1 MLIRKLL
8 PALLLFA
15 SSSSFAQ
22 TVQGDSNTYM
32 SDPIEPVN
40 RLVWDFNYIVLD
52 GYIYRPVTETY
63 VDWVPKMGRDG
74 IYNFVLNLEEPS
86 TIVNN
91 LLQFEFGHATDA
103 LFRFAFNSTFGLL
116 GFIDVAQRGGVE
128 RRRESFSNVL
138 GHWSV
143 PHGPYLMVPVIGP
156 RTTRVLVGNLVDNL
170 YFPSTYFNFWQNAAV
185 WGLNGLSVREGLMG
199 QEILI
204 DQSLDP
210 YTFVKEAY
218 LQYEE
223 FKFNNNTESSDE
235 FIKLKQQQSQ
245 QQTEEDLSGFLDEID

>member
-1 MLIRKLL
+1 MLIRHWL

-15 SSSSFAQ
+15 TSSSNAQ
-22 TVQGDSNTYM
+22 TVQGDTATYM

-40 RLVWDFNYIVLD
+40 RLVWDFNYTILD
-52 GYIYRPVTETY
+52 GYIYKPVTETY

-74 IYNFVLNLEEPS
+74 LHNFVLNLDEPS

-91 LLQFEFGHATDA
+91 LLQLEFGHATDA

-116 GFIDVAQRGGVE
+116 GLIDVAQRGGVE

-138 GHWSV
+138 GNWSV

-156 RTTRVLVGNLVDNL
+156 RTTRVLVGNVVDSL
-170 YFPSTYFNFWQNAAV
+170 YFPVSYFNWWQSGVV
-185 WGLNGLSVREGLMG
+185 WGLSGLSAREGLLG

-210 YTFVKEAY
+210 YAFVKQAY
-218 LQYEE
+218 YQYEE
-223 FKFNNNTESSDE
+223 FKFNHAGENGDE
-235 FIKLKQQQSQ
+235 FNNLKLQQSQ
-245 QQTEEDLSGFLDEID
+245 QQTEEDLSGFLDEIN